1 MNKNLKILSSIAVA
15 GIMATTSLTGLVSA
29 VTTNDTTVTKS
40 LGIYRKLVSGNITV
54 PYVLKDRSDRVTI
67 KDLKDEYET
76 GAHKITKFN
85 GSSQIAPDNTVVK
98 TGDTTASIKTGD
110 TTNLVYSVAGL
121 AIASALLAANK
132 KRRAHK

>member
-1 MNKNLKILSSIAVA
+1 MANALEEANATLANENATVKEVEAAKAALSSAID
-15 GIMATTSLTGLVSA
+15 GLV
-29 VTTNDTTVTKS
+29 TNPTVNPST
-40 LGIYRKLVSGNITV
+40 
-54 PYVLKDRSDRVTI
+54 
-67 KDLKDEYET
+67 
-76 GAHKITKFN
+76 
-85 GSSQIAPDNTVVK
+85 PDNTVSPNESVSSSVSNGVVK